1 MESTLEYIE
10 RQEGK
15 YPEAVTNEVDGINQE
30 TRVVP
35 PSPYYSY
42 DDPIKMYLREME
54 SIPLITKQGEVLLSK
69 RIEEGRKSTA
79 QIVFAAPFVVKQILY
94 LPHLL
99 KENKI
104 SINNVFTV
112 EKDATERAKTNLLE
126 TLLSSIRVLKTLFH
140 RQHSYLMKL
149 NDHRLSEREKESIAS
164 KASGVKLKI
173 VDKLTSL
180 NFREEL
186 TESFNEQFKRMA
198 SLHENMSAEIGGIL
212 LKLNTTEDKLKN
224 RNSRTT
230 LALAVPG
237 VKNPEVQALYKR
249 YRRLKA
255 DISLVESEIGLTGEG
270 LRRTLRDY
278 RDSENKIIQAKKM
291 LTEANLRLVVSVAR
305 KYIGRGLSM
314 IDLIQE
320 GNIGLMRAVDKF
332 DYKRGYKFS
341 TYATW
346 WIRQAITRSLADQAR
361 TIRLPVHMIETI
373 NRLTQVSKYLVQEL
387 GREPK
392 AEEIAKR
399 MKLPVEKVREVMKIC
414 KEPISLETPVG
425 SDEDS
430 QLEDFIEDKSSLIP
444 LDSVIEH
451 ELKEQVRKA
460 ISTLTQKEAEIIEKR
475 FGITDGVSQTL
486 EEVGKQFKVTRE
498 RIRQL
503 EGKALRK
510 LRHPA
515 RSESLKLFLEKS

>member
-1 MESTLEYIE
+1 MESTLEYIDQ
-10 RQEGK
+10 QESK
-15 YPEAVTNEVDGINQE
+15 FPEAVTDEAEGINQE

-54 SIPLITKQGEVLLSK
+54 SIPLITKQGEVMLSK
-69 RIEEGRKSTA
+69 RIEEGKKSMA
-79 QIVFAAPFVVKQILY
+79 QTVFAAPFVVKQILY

-99 KENKI
+99 KENKM
-104 SINNVFTV
+104 SINNIFTI
-112 EKDATERAKTNLLE
+112 EKDATERVKNHFLE
-126 TLLSSIRVLKTLFH
+126 TLLGNIRIMKTLFQ
-140 RQHSYLMKL
+140 RQNSYLMKL
-149 NDHRLSEREKESIAS
+149 NDHKRSDREKESIAS
-164 KASGVKLKI
+164 KASEAKQKI
-173 VDKLTSL
+173 VDKLTGL
-180 NFREEL
+180 NLREEII
-186 TESFNEQFKRMA
+186 ESFNGQFKRMA
-198 SLHENMSAEIGGIL
+198 SLHENMSVEISGIL
-212 LKLNTTEDKLKN
+212 SKLNTTEDKLKN
-224 RNSRTT
+224 KNTRI
-230 LALAVPG
+230 ALAVPG
-237 VKNPEVQALYKR
+237 VKNQEVQALYKR

-255 DISLVESEIGLTGEG
+255 DMSLVECEIGLTGED
-270 LRRTLRDY
+270 LRRTLKDY
-278 RDSENKIIQAKKM
+278 RDSENKINQAKKM

-430 QLEDFIEDKSSLIP
+430 QLEDFIEDKASLIP

-515 RSESLKLFLEKS
+515 RSESLKLFLEKN